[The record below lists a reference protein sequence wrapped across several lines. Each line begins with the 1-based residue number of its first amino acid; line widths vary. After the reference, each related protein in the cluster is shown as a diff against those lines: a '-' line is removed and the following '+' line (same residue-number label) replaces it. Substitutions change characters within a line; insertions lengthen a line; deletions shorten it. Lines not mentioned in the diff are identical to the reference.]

1 VPVLPVGDTR
11 STYGDLARVYLPV
24 ALVVFAL
31 VVMAL
36 AVVALRFRARPG
48 REPSSRMTATRLEGA
63 YIALLTVIA
72 AALLWRSY
80 EAIADV
86 DPVAPAANRTIA
98 GPPTLTI
105 GIVASQWNWRFT
117 YPGGASRTGNGRE
130 RYPVLVVPAGRDV
143 RFRLTSQDVVHAFW
157 IPALRAKYDAMPG
170 YVNTFDLRFRPGLD
184 YSTARCSEFCGTY
197 HDQMQFRVQVLE
209 PAAFD
214 AWLRGQEAS

>member
-1 VPVLPVGDTR
+1 VGDTR

-86 DPVAPAANRTIA
+86 DPVAPAANRTVA

-130 RYPVLVVPAGRDV
+130 RYPVLVVPAERDV

-197 HDQMQFRVQVLE
+197 HDQMQFRVQVLA

>member
-1 VPVLPVGDTR
+1 MGDTR
-11 STYGDLARVYLPV
+11 STYGDLAGVYLPV

-31 VVMAL
+31 VGMAL

-48 REPSSRMTATRLEGA
+48 REPSSRMTAPRLEGA
-63 YIALLTVIA
+63 YIALLAVA
-72 AALLWRSY
+72 AGALLWRSY

-86 DPVAPAANRTIA
+86 GPVAPAANRTIA

-105 GIVASQWNWRFT
+105 GVIASQWNWRFT
-117 YPGGASRTGNGRE
+117 YPGGASRTGDGRE

-143 RFRLTSQDVVHAFW
+143 RFRLSSEDVVHAFW

-170 YVNTFDLRFRPGLD
+170 YVNVFDLRFRPGLD
-184 YSTARCSEFCGTY
+184 YTTARCSEFCGTY
-197 HDQMQFRVQVLE
+197 HDQMQFRVRVLA

-214 AWLRGQEAS
+214 TWLRGQATA

>member
-1 VPVLPVGDTR
+1 VLPVGDTR

-86 DPVAPAANRTIA
+86 DPVAPAANRTVA

-130 RYPVLVVPAGRDV
+130 RYPVLVVPAERDV

-197 HDQMQFRVQVLE
+197 HDQMQFRVQVLA

>member
-1 VPVLPVGDTR
+1 VLPVGDTR

-86 DPVAPAANRTIA
+86 DPVAPAANRTVA

-197 HDQMQFRVQVLE
+197 HDQMQFRVQVLA

>member
-1 VPVLPVGDTR
+1 VLPLGDTR
-11 STYGDLARVYLPV
+11 STYGDLAGVYLPV

-31 VVMAL
+31 VMMAL

-48 REPSSRMTATRLEGA
+48 REPSSRMTAPRLEGA
-63 YIALLTVIA
+63 YIALLAVIA

-86 DPVAPAANRTIA
+86 DPVAPAASRTVA

-105 GIVASQWNWRFT
+105 GVVASQWNWRFT
-117 YPGGASRTGNGRE
+117 YPGGVSRTGDGRDG
-130 RYPVLVVPAGRDV
+130 YPVLVVPAGRDV

-170 YVNTFDLRFRPGLD
+170 YVNIFDLQFRPGLD
-184 YSTARCSEFCGTY
+184 YTTARCSEFCGTY
-197 HDQMQFRVQVLE
+197 HDEMQFRVRVLA
-209 PAAFD
+209 PTAFD
-214 AWLRGQEAS
+214 AWLRGRAAP